1 MSINIE
7 DILQKVDHFPDQ
19 PDSAYKILGQI
30 DAAGTGTGDLVEL
43 LEYDIS
49 ITANILKF
57 CNSSLFNVNRQI
69 NSIKEAL
76 QNIEKKDLKKLITMS
91 ASTDIFAKGSGYT
104 GYEQGLG
111 EMRRHSI
118 ATAVISKHLRPY
130 IPPDSQMTGD
140 LFTTCLLHDIG
151 KIVLNRYVGEH
162 YKTISRLMEEKQYD
176 FAEAEKEILGMTHA
190 EVGARILEK
199 WSFPGEMVT
208 AVRYHHD
215 PHLVPGS
222 VLTHFVS
229 LANTIARIM
238 GYATSIDALDY
249 KGFPE
254 IYKKYKMKE
263 KDIELITIDAID
275 EIKSVVTFERR
286 KTPRNTKEV
295 IQS

>member
-7 DILQKVDHFPDQ
+7 DILEKVEHFPDQ
-19 PDSAYKILGQI
+19 PDSAYKILGHV
-30 DAAGTGTGDLVEL
+30 DDAGTGEL
-43 LEYDIS
+43 LEILEYDIS

-57 CNSSLFNVNRQI
+57 CNSSLFDVKGEI
-69 NSIKEAL
+69 NSVKEAL
-76 QNIEKKDLKKLITMS
+76 RHIEEKDLKKLIAMS
-91 ASTDIFAKGSGYT
+91 ASTDIFAKGSGYA

-130 IPPDSQMTGD
+130 IPAGAQMTGD

-151 KIVLNRYVGEH
+151 KIVLNRFVGEH
-162 YKTISRLMEEKQYD
+162 YENITRLMEEKQYD

-190 EVGARILEK
+190 EVGARIVEK
-199 WSFPGEMVT
+199 WAFPGEMVT

-215 PHLVPGS
+215 PHLVPDS
-222 VLTHFVS
+222 VLTHFVA

-238 GYATSIDALDY
+238 GFTTSIDALDY

-286 KTPRNTKEV
+286 KTPRNKEEV
-295 IQS
+295 MPS

>member
-7 DILQKVDHFPDQ
+7 EILKKADHFPDQ
-19 PDSAYKILGQI
+19 PDSAYQILGQI
-30 DAAGTGTGDLVEL
+30 DASGTDTGDLLEM

-49 ITANILKF
+49 ITANMLKF
-57 CNSSLFNVNRQI
+57 CNSSIFNVNREI

-76 QNIEKKDLKKLITMS
+76 QYIEEKDLKKMITMS

-130 IPPDSQMTGD
+130 IPPGAQLSGD

-162 YKTISRLMEEKQYD
+162 YENISRLMEEKQYD

-190 EVGARILEK
+190 EVGAGILEK
-199 WSFPGEMVT
+199 WAFPGEMVT

-215 PHLVPGS
+215 PHLVPDS
-222 VLTHFVS
+222 VLTHFVA
-229 LANTIARIM
+229 LANTIARII

-249 KGFPE
+249 KGFPDV
-254 IYKKYKMKE
+254 YKKYKMKE
-263 KDIELITIDAID
+263 KDIELVTINSID

-286 KTPRNTKEV
+286 KTPRDKEEV

>member
-76 QNIEKKDLKKLITMS
+76 QNIEKKDLKKLIAMS

-162 YKTISRLMEEKQYD
+162 YETISRLMEKKQYD

-190 EVGARILEK
+190 EVGAGILEK

-222 VLTHFVS
+222 VLTHFVA

-263 KDIELITIDAID
+263 KDIERITIDAID